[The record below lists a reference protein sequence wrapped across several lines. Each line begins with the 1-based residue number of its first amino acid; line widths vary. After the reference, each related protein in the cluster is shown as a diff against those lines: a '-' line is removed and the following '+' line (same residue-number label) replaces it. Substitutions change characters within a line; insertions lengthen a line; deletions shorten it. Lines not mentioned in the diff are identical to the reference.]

1 MLEQIKEEIKKR
13 LNARVIAIFVL
24 GVVFLASSLFLYYKN
39 KSKVFKDE
47 YMNNIYAES
56 ESENETVNSSVNVSS
71 TNLDTENQK
80 KSLIIVEIKGEV
92 KNPDVYEIEDGS
104 IIRDLIN
111 LAGGLTSEA
120 NTDGINRAEKLRD
133 NQLIVI
139 PNKSDISSGSVIN
152 QNASTTNNS
161 SVININTAPLE
172 ELKKITGVGDVK
184 AQSIIDYRDKNG
196 GFKSIEELKNIDG
209 IGSKT
214 FEKIKDQVG
223 I

>member
-13 LNARVIAIFVL
+13 LNARIIAIFIL
-24 GVVFLASSLFLYYKN
+24 GVVFLLSSLFLYYKN
-39 KSKVFKDE
+39 KSKIFKDE
-47 YMNNIYAES
+47 YMNNIYVES
-56 ESENETVNSSVNVSS
+56 ESNNETVNSSVNVFSS
-71 TNLDTENQK
+71 NVDTENQK

-111 LAGGLTSEA
+111 LAGGLTGEA
-120 NTDGINRAEKLRD
+120 NTDGINRAEKLRG

-139 PNKSDISSGSVIN
+139 PNKSDIASGNIIN
-152 QNASTTNNS
+152 QNSSTTNNS
-161 SVININTAPLE
+161 SVININTASLE

-196 GFKSIEELKNIDG
+196 GFKSVEELKNIDG
-209 IGSKT
+209 IGSKV

>member
-1 MLEQIKEEIKKR
+1 MKEEIKKR
-13 LNARVIAIFVL
+13 LNVRIISIFVL
-24 GVVFLASSLFLYYKN
+24 GVVFLSSSLFLYYKN
-39 KSKVFKDE
+39 RSKVFKDE
-47 YMNNIYAES
+47 YMNNIYVES

-71 TNLDTENQK
+71 PNVDTENQK
-80 KSLIIVEIKGEV
+80 KGLITVEIKGEV

-111 LAGGLTSEA
+111 LAGGLTGEA
-120 NTDGINRAEKLRD
+120 NTDGINRAEKLRG

-139 PNKSDISSGSVIN
+139 PNKSDIASGSVIN
-152 QNASTTNNS
+152 QNASTTNDS
-161 SVININTAPLE
+161 GVININTASLE
-172 ELKKITGVGDVK
+172 ELKKITGVGDVR

>member
-1 MLEQIKEEIKKR
+1 MLKQIKEEIKKR
-13 LNARVIAIFVL
+13 LNVRIIAIFVL
-24 GVVFLASSLFLYYKN
+24 GVVFLSSSLFLYYKN

-47 YMNNIYAES
+47 YMNNIYVES

-71 TNLDTENQK
+71 PNVDTENQK
-80 KSLIIVEIKGEV
+80 MGLITVEIKGEV

-111 LAGGLTSEA
+111 LAGGLTGEA
-120 NTDGINRAEKLRD
+120 NTDGINRAEKLRG

-139 PNKSDISSGSVIN
+139 PNKSDIASGSVIN

-161 SVININTAPLE
+161 GVININTAPLE

>member
-13 LNARVIAIFVL
+13 LNVRIIAIFVL
-24 GVVFLASSLFLYYKN
+24 GVVFLSSSLFLYYKN

-47 YMNNIYAES
+47 YMNNIYVES

-71 TNLDTENQK
+71 PNVDTENQK
-80 KSLIIVEIKGEV
+80 MGLITVEIKGEV

-111 LAGGLTSEA
+111 LAGGLTGEA
-120 NTDGINRAEKLRD
+120 NTDGINRAEKLRG

-139 PNKSDISSGSVIN
+139 PNKSDIASGSVIN
-152 QNASTTNNS
+152 QNASTTNDS
-161 SVININTAPLE
+161 GVININTAPLE